1 MNGELWVNV
10 IGNIGRGAAVAAL
23 AMLAASCGS
32 EEALQPVATDTREAL
47 EARVAGDAVMLMDR
61 GSFGDTYAKLGAGQF
76 QYANDLMH
84 WAAIAAVAQG
94 NVCDRVAM
102 VNVSDRS
109 TRDNIVWFVD
119 CDNKG
124 RVFIEQSQAEDA
136 KQRFDSATSGAEQG

>member
-1 MNGELWVNV
+1 MRR
-10 IGNIGRGAAVAAL
+10 IGMIGQGI
-23 AMLAASCGS
+23 AMLAFSALAACGS
-32 EEALQPVATDTREAL
+32 GEAVQPVATDTREAL

-61 GSFGDTYAKLGAGQF
+61 ESFGDTYSKLGAGQF
-76 QYANDLMH
+76 QNANDLMH

-94 NVCDRVAM
+94 NACDRVAM

-119 CDNKG
+119 CNNKA

-136 KQRFDSATSGAEQG
+136 KQRFDNPTSETEQA

>member
-1 MNGELWVNV
+1 MIGEVCVNV
-10 IGNIGRGAAVAAL
+10 IGNIGRGAAAVAL

-32 EEALQPVATDTREAL
+32 EEAVQPVATDTIEAL

-61 GSFGDTYAKLGAGQF
+61 ESFGDTYAKLGAGQF
-76 QYANDLMH
+76 QNANDLMH

-94 NVCDRVAM
+94 NRCNRVAM

-119 CDNKG
+119 CENKE
-124 RVFIEQSQAEDA
+124 RVFIEQRQAEDA
-136 KQRFDSATSGAEQG
+136 KQRFDNAASKTEQG